1 MTNDEEN
8 TPMRHPPIPQTLFV
22 ENRAR
27 LRRLLRPKSLIAV
40 NNNDVL
46 PTNADGTLMLQPSA
60 DLFYLTGIEQEES
73 IVVLFPEA
81 IDERNREILFVR
93 ETSSLVE
100 TWEGKRLSKEDARG
114 ISGIERVE
122 WLSAFSVIFRGL
134 MCEAENVYLNA
145 NEHPRAVVA
154 VETREARF
162 VRETRRAYPLHRYER
177 LAPLLHALRAVKS
190 EGEVALMRRACAI
203 TGDGFRR
210 VARFAQPGVT
220 ETQVE
225 AELAHEFIGQNGK
238 FAYTPIIASGA
249 NACALHYIQ
258 NNAPCRD
265 GELLLLDVAACYANY
280 NSDLTRTIP
289 VNGRFTRRQRQ
300 IYEAVLRVYRLC
312 EAALEPGLTP
322 REWREFAEE
331 TMAKELVDLKLL
343 KAAEVRKQGPEKKAL
358 KKYYMHG
365 IGHPIG
371 LDVHDVSVIGAPMQ
385 AGWVVTC
392 EPGIYIPEEKLG
404 IRLEDTVLITEDGP
418 QSLMADIPMEASEIE
433 ALMAG
438 HRKNARRRR
447 ASKS

>member
-1 MTNDEEN
+1 
-8 TPMRHPPIPQTLFV
+8 MRHAPIPTSLFV

-27 LRRLLRPKSLIAV
+27 LRELLQPKSLVAL

-46 PTNADGTLMLQPSA
+46 PTNADGTLILHPNA
-60 DLFYLTGIEQEES
+60 DLFYLSGIQQEES
-73 IVVLFPEA
+73 ILLLFPDA
-81 IDERNREILFVR
+81 TDPRHREILFVR
-93 ETSSLVE
+93 ENSPLVE
-100 TWEGKRLSKEDARG
+100 TWEGKRLSKDEAKAV
-114 ISGIERVE
+114 SGIERVE
-122 WLSAFSVIFRGL
+122 WLTEFPVIFRAL

-145 NEHPRAVVA
+145 NEHPRAVVT
-154 VETREARF
+154 VETRETRF
-162 VRETRRAYPLHRYER
+162 VHETQRAFPLHRYHR

-190 EGEVALMRRACAI
+190 DAEVALLRQACAI

-210 VARFAQPGVT
+210 VARFVKPGVN

-225 AELAHEFIGQNGK
+225 AELAHEFISQNGK
-238 FAYTPIIASGA
+238 FAYSPIIASGV

-265 GELLLLDVAACYANY
+265 GDLLLLDVAASYANY
-280 NSDLTRTIP
+280 NADLTRTIP

-300 IYEAVLRVYRLC
+300 IYDAVLRVYRVC
-312 EAALEPGLTP
+312 EAALKPGLTALA
-322 REWREFAEE
+322 WREIADEAM
-331 TMAKELVDLKLL
+331 TKELVDIKLV
-343 KAAEVRKQGPEKKAL
+343 KAADARKQGTEKKAL
-358 KKYYMHG
+358 RKYFMHG

-404 IRLEDTVLITEDGP
+404 IRLEDTVLVTKDGP
-418 QSLMADIPMEASEIE
+418 QSLMADIPMEAGEIE

-438 HRKNARRRR
+438 KSKKPR
-447 ASKS
+447 ASR

>member
-1 MTNDEEN
+1 
-8 TPMRHPPIPQTLFV
+8 MRHAPIPSPLFV

-27 LRRLLRPKSLIAV
+27 LRKQLQPKSLVAL

-46 PTNADGTLMLQPSA
+46 PTNADGTLLLHPNS
-60 DLFYLTGIEQEES
+60 DLFYLSGIEQEES
-73 IVVLFPEA
+73 ILLLFPDA
-81 IDERNREILFVR
+81 TDKRNREILFVR
-93 ETSSLVE
+93 ETSPLIE
-100 TWEGKRLSKEDARG
+100 TWEGKRLSKNDAKAA
-114 ISGIERVE
+114 SGIGRVE
-122 WLSAFSVIFRGL
+122 WLSEFPAIFRLL

-145 NEHPRAVVA
+145 NEHPRATVT

-162 VRETRRAYPLHRYER
+162 VHETRRAFPLHRYHR
-177 LAPLLHALRAVKS
+177 LAPLLHALRSVKS
-190 EGEVALMRRACAI
+190 ETEVALLRRACAI

-210 VARFAQPGVT
+210 VARFVRPGVS
-220 ETQVE
+220 ETHVE
-225 AELAHEFIGQNGK
+225 AELAHEFISQNAK
-238 FAYTPIIASGA
+238 FAYSPIIASGA
-249 NACALHYIQ
+249 NACSLHYSQ

-265 GELLLLDVAACYANY
+265 GDLILLDVAACYANY

-300 IYEAVLRVYRLC
+300 IYDAVLRVYRVS
-312 EAALEPGLTP
+312 EAALKPGLTALA
-322 REWREFAEE
+322 WREIADEAM
-331 TMAKELVDLKLL
+331 TKELVDIKLV

-358 KKYYMHG
+358 RKYFMHG

-404 IRLEDTVLITEDGP
+404 IRLEDTVLMTQDGP
-418 QSLMADIPMEASEIE
+418 QSLMADIPMEAGEIE

-438 HRKNARRRR
+438 KSRKPRVRR
-447 ASKS
+447 

>member
-1 MTNDEEN
+1 
-8 TPMRHPPIPQTLFV
+8 MRHAPITPQLFV
-22 ENRAR
+22 ENRER
-27 LRRLLRPKSLIAV
+27 LRRLLPPKSLVAL

-46 PTNADGTLMLQPSA
+46 PTNADGTLTLQPNA

-81 IDERNREILFVR
+81 TDERNREILFLR
-93 ETSSLVE
+93 ETSPLIE
-100 TWEGKRLSKEDARG
+100 TWEGKRLSKEEAKEV
-114 ISGIERVE
+114 SGIARVE
-122 WLSAFSVIFRGL
+122 WLSEFPVLFRLL

-145 NEHPRAVVA
+145 NEHPRAVVT

-162 VRETRRAYPLHRYER
+162 VRDTQREYPLHRYQR

-190 EGEVALMRRACAI
+190 EAEVALLRQACAI

-210 VARFAQPGVT
+210 VCRFVKPGVT

-225 AELAHEFIGQNGK
+225 AELSHEFISQSAS
-238 FAYTPIIASGA
+238 FAYTPIIASGR
-249 NACALHYIQ
+249 NSCALHYIQ
-258 NNAPCRD
+258 NDGPCRD
-265 GELLLLDVAACYANY
+265 GDLLLLDAAASYANY

-300 IYEAVLRVYRLC
+300 IYDAVLRVYRTC
-312 EAALEPGLTP
+312 EAALKPGLTP
-322 REWREFAEE
+322 RAWRDLADE
-331 TMAKELVDLKLL
+331 TMTKELVDLKLI

-358 KKYYMHG
+358 RKYFMHG

-392 EPGIYIPEEKLG
+392 EPGIYLPAEKLG
-404 IRLEDTVLITEDGP
+404 VRLEDTVLITENGP
-418 QSLMADIPMEASEIE
+418 QSLMADIPMEAGEIE

-438 HRKNARRRR
+438 PAKKSPKRR
-447 ASKS
+447 